1 MHKFRVWDEETSR
14 MYSGNNAIVTF
25 NGVLEEV
32 YVRNINT
39 INELIDY
46 KLMKSTRFADKEV
59 NEIYEGDIVKT
70 SAGAIG
76 IIKFGRYSTMDIN
89 GDNNIGFYIEWKLD
103 ISMRVDLGYWLER
116 ISVIGNIYENP
127 ELLR

>member
-76 IIKFGRYSTMDIN
+76 IIKFGRYSTIDI
-89 GDNNIGFYIEWKLD
+89 Y
-103 ISMRVDLGYWLER
+103 
-116 ISVIGNIYENP
+116 
-127 ELLR
+127 

>member
-39 INELIDY
+39 INELID
-46 KLMKSTRFADKEV
+46 
-59 NEIYEGDIVKT
+59 
-70 SAGAIG
+70 
-76 IIKFGRYSTMDIN
+76 
-89 GDNNIGFYIEWKLD
+89 
-103 ISMRVDLGYWLER
+103 
-116 ISVIGNIYENP
+116 
-127 ELLR
+127 